1 MATGSSSTYEY
12 GMDQR
17 FESIQL
23 SSTDQQDGETGVYI
37 DIETDYIQPK
47 TEDDIP
53 HREIPKEISS
63 SVEEKLDT
71 FTSFQVSC
79 KSPIFDI
86 SNYISPYSK
95 GCSKDAKGY
104 IELSELLTNQK
115 NLLNLKPIG
124 QTHYL
129 SGIRIQRG
137 DVEKI
142 ESSNIL
148 NLLNIMLRK
157 IMLVDYSSRE
167 MSIEYPSVRIDSSN
181 TSDTFWES
189 INGPQIE
196 VNIQIHPMDVFL
208 MLYLS
213 VDPLFQRK
221 ILQKLA
227 KCKLSLPLIISDPSS
242 CQPKIFAF
250 PLQSLSSEWKK
261 DGENERARESIVF
274 NEPMPIIS
282 FIRFGKHSS
291 DKFSK
296 SKILNNI
303 LGFKHDCFIHRNSP
317 GSTKF
322 RVLFNGTVELAWFL
336 PKRGD
341 ENRFANP
348 ITFLNLRGNAA
359 EHLKQ
364 LNFIQLLSSK
374 IFLILWSDDMQQNE
388 IESLRELYS
397 KAGDKIVCL
406 FPSLTQEAKM
416 IIRSFPNIKGDSEH
430 IFVLGKV
437 NWAAD
442 ITALCHLIN
451 LHSQNAS
458 EKFRSLAGHIDQIN
472 HGLEIDYN
480 ELYFQEAELE
490 IDLYTKQFL
499 IDSGQYGTKALRHIK
514 DTYLVLQGKHWED
527 WCKLHTEGYRLKNLD
542 NVNLEEY
549 RSQLRTQMNECRNAQ
564 IDILNN
570 INNMKFLYEILK
582 ICRFSFIKPFY
593 SELFWNKLQL
603 SLDRICAEHL
613 PALYEEH
620 NMISKLKNIR
630 GHVESNPS
638 SPYANFTQAQL
649 KTEFHKSA
657 RNLSKSSLGME
668 HIIRELS
675 QVFEAYSSASAEQRK
690 SLDQKLPIDINNLPI
705 FAANFLLQG
714 YPLEILDGDVSHVP
728 TVWLSKVLEH
738 LKIIIGNKLIYVVSI
753 LGVQSSGKSTLLNT
767 MFGLHF
773 AVSAGRCTKGIFMQ
787 MIPVSPDLVDSLGYD
802 YLVVLDT
809 EGLRAPELDDDVNRF
824 HDNELATFAIGLS
837 HLTII
842 NIMGENPT
850 DMEDI
855 LQITVHAFL
864 RMNLAWIKPRCVFVH
879 QNVTS
884 VSSVE
889 LLAPVRNAL
898 ISKLNEMTEA
908 AAKHEGLCYK
918 YFSDLIQ
925 FNPEQDVYYFPGL
938 YIGSPPMAPINIEYS
953 LESSKLKSKI
963 LKMFT
968 QFPNMKGKKISSFI
982 TSINQLWTAILHEKF
997 IFHFKNIQEMNAQ
1010 RELDYALSE
1019 WYYNYSQKV
1028 YECQI
1033 EIFVLLS
1040 NETNITMTFRDL
1052 KENIQNLCAGSSR
1065 DEQSMII
1072 RDFFEV
1078 GEKVELFNQWE
1089 SKTKRYFEESR
1100 QSLQKELIHKCR
1112 TEYDLILNQNRLS
1125 KMIGEIE
1132 SSFVVKVKDFLKNVN
1147 NLQSFDDG
1155 VIQDNFEKI
1164 WKQWLRS
1171 LNIQQPEIRKSNIP
1185 CDLYDYFNSTPWYPR
1200 TQSSFLSRI
1209 RDYNNYI
1216 YEGEKFYFCK
1226 NHIRLIGQYHTST
1239 ELYQR
1244 LFTALSKHRP
1254 RNLDYYGKKVYYSIM
1269 DHLTTISQECKYLIS
1284 QLPQNSGYNKNYFGR
1299 LDKLISDNIDEI
1311 NKQEYSFRRFGIQF
1325 SDHFKREYTFYHCC
1339 KAIPAFSIL
1348 QESYEDSNCIQT
1360 QLVTLKEKYF
1370 HTFKKSIK
1378 ASESEKACSEHLADI
1393 VLEGMKRYLVSI
1405 MNKIAVEQFLSD
1417 KHDIVRSKGTIQ
1429 LSILKGLI
1437 NAKHQKFCEYLNY
1450 IRDPKGC
1457 MNNWFRTQFCEYSN
1471 QPTSQNR
1478 ILQELQHQ
1486 IDEALEYFIRAAK
1499 SINVSNWLEWQ
1510 IFFQTKISIRV
1521 SNLRIQHFTVLDSYD
1536 IKNIDQLVNFFEKDI
1551 KLLSK
1556 NFNWIQ
1562 WIKSTVSKHCDP
1574 LKQVMKTKL
1583 ECTAMCPFCRE
1594 LCQLSVGNH
1603 NKHYCGSL
1611 HRVDAVNGGRAKGSD
1626 MMFNYECTV
1635 SVRDG
1640 KKFELEDEIYPFSE
1654 MEKAGPPYNSWTI
1667 LADDACDSKYW
1678 QWFTF
1683 NYEKD
1688 LIDHYGYISNPN
1700 IKLWKNITK
1709 EQVLQDLDEHYK
1721 YFDV

>member
-1 MATGSSSTYEY
+1 MATGSSGTNES
-12 GMDQR
+12 GMEQR
-17 FESIQL
+17 FEDIQL
-23 SSTDQQDGETGVYI
+23 FSTDQQDGEAGVYI
-37 DIETDYIQPK
+37 EIDTDYLESQN
-47 TEDDIP
+47 EDDIP
-53 HREIPKEISS
+53 DSDFPEENISS
-63 SVEEKLDT
+63 LEENLD
-71 FTSFQVSC
+71 TSFQVS
-79 KSPIFDI
+79 SNSSIFDI
-86 SNYISPYSK
+86 SKYFSPYSK

-115 NLLNLKPIG
+115 DLLNLKPIG
-124 QTHYL
+124 QTHHI
-129 SGIRIQRG
+129 SGINIQKG

-142 ESSNIL
+142 DTSNLL
-148 NLLNIMLRK
+148 NLLDVMLRK
-157 IMLVDYSSRE
+157 IILVDHSSRE
-167 MSIEYPSVRIDSSN
+167 ISIESPSTEIDSSS
-181 TSDTFWES
+181 TSENFWDS
-189 INGPQIE
+189 MGGPQIE
-196 VNIQIHPMDVFL
+196 LNTQIYPMDVFL
-208 MLYLS
+208 ILYLS
-213 VDPLFQRK
+213 ADPLFQRK

-227 KCKLSLPLIISDPSS
+227 KCKLSLPLIISDPSA

-250 PLQSLSSEWKK
+250 PFQSLSSEWKK
-261 DGENERARESIVF
+261 DAGDEKARESILF

-303 LGFKHDCFIHRNSP
+303 LGFNHDCFIHRNSP
-317 GSTKF
+317 GSTKS

-364 LNFIQLLSSK
+364 LNFIQLLSNK
-374 IFLILWSDDMQQNE
+374 IFLILWSDDMQESE
-388 IESLRELYS
+388 IESLKELYN

-406 FPSLTQEAKM
+406 FPSFTQEAKK
-416 IIRSFPNIKGDSEH
+416 IIQSCPNVKGDNKH
-430 IFVLGKV
+430 AVMLGKG
-437 NWAAD
+437 NLAAD
-442 ITALCHLIN
+442 TTALCRLID
-451 LHSQNAS
+451 LHSQDPS
-458 EKFRSLAGHIDQIN
+458 EKLCSLAEHIDQIN
-472 HGLEIDYN
+472 HGLEIDCN
-480 ELYFQEAELE
+480 ELYFKEAELE
-490 IDLYTKQFL
+490 IDLYTKPLL
-499 IDSGQYGTKALRHIK
+499 IDSDQYCTKALRHIK

-527 WCKLHTEGYRLKNLD
+527 WCKFHTEGYRLKNLD

-638 SPYANFTQAQL
+638 SPYANLTQAQL

-668 HIIRELS
+668 HIFRELS

-809 EGLRAPELDDDVNRF
+809 EGLRAPELDNEVNRF

-864 RMNLAWIKPRCVFVH
+864 RMNLAWIKPRCIFVH

-953 LESSKLKSKI
+953 LESSKLKSNI

-968 QFPNMKGKKISSFI
+968 QSPNIKGKKISSFI
-982 TSINQLWTAILHEKF
+982 TSINQLWTAILHENF
-997 IFHFKNIQEMNAQ
+997 IFHFKNIQEVNAQ
-1010 RELDYALSE
+1010 RELDYALTE

-1033 EIFVLLS
+1033 ETFARLS
-1040 NETNITMTFRDL
+1040 NATDITIPIHDL
-1052 KENIQNLCAGSSR
+1052 EESIQHLCDVSYR
-1065 DEQSMII
+1065 EEQSRII
-1072 RDFFEV
+1072 HDFFEV
-1078 GEKVELFNQWE
+1078 GDKVELFDQWE
-1089 SKTKRYFEESR
+1089 SKTKHHFEESR
-1100 QSLQKELIHKCR
+1100 KSLQKELIYKCR

-1125 KMIGEIE
+1125 KKIRETE
-1132 SSFVVKVKDFLKNVN
+1132 SSLVVKVKEFLKDTHHSQN
-1147 NLQSFDDG
+1147 FDDNT
-1155 VIQDNFEKI
+1155 INNNFERF
-1164 WKQWLRS
+1164 WQQWLSS
-1171 LNIQQPEIRKSNIP
+1171 LNIQQPQIQNSNIP
-1185 CDLYDYFNSTPWYPR
+1185 CDLYDYFNSTLRYTR
-1200 TQSSFLSRI
+1200 TRSSFLNHI
-1209 RDYNNYI
+1209 RDYNKYI
-1216 YEGEKFYFCK
+1216 QVGKKFYFRK
-1226 NHIRLIGQYHTST
+1226 NHIRLLGNYDVTS
-1239 ELYQR
+1239 ELYPP
-1244 LFTALSKHRP
+1244 LFSALLKRDIRH
-1254 RNLDYYGKKVYYSIM
+1254 LDYNAKKLYYSIM
-1269 DHLTTISQECKYLIS
+1269 NHLTTISQYCKHFIS
-1284 QLPQNSGYNKNYFGR
+1284 HLPQNSNYDKNYFSQLSR
-1299 LDKLISDNIDEI
+1299 LICENIEEI
-1311 NKQEYSFRRFGIQF
+1311 NEQESYDNRIAIEFTDLFRR
-1325 SDHFKREYTFYHCC
+1325 DYEFYHCC
-1339 KAIPAFSIL
+1339 KAIPAFSNL
-1348 QESYEDSNCIQT
+1348 QKNYIESYCIQT
-1360 QLVTLKEKYF
+1360 QLATLKEKYF
-1370 HTFKKSIK
+1370 LTFKNSIK
-1378 ASESEKACSEHLADI
+1378 ASQNEKACSEHLADI
-1393 VLEGMKRYLVSI
+1393 VLGGMRAYLVAI
-1405 MNKIAVEQFLSD
+1405 LNKIAVDQFLFAN
-1417 KHDIVRSKGTIQ
+1417 HDLVRSKGTIQ

-1437 NAKHQKFCEYLNY
+1437 NARHQIFSKYLHY
-1450 IRDPKGC
+1450 IRNPNKC
-1457 MNNWFRTQFCEYSN
+1457 INNWFRTQFFNYSN
-1471 QPTSQNR
+1471 LSTSLNR
-1478 ILQELQHQ
+1478 ILRKLQLQ
-1486 IDEALEYFIRAAK
+1486 INASLDCFIRAAR
-1499 SINVSNWLEWQ
+1499 SSMHVSSWHNWK
-1510 IFFQTKISIRV
+1510 ITFQSKIYNRV
-1521 SNLRIQHFTVLDSYD
+1521 YNLPFHNFTVLDSYD
-1536 IKNIDQLVNFFEKDI
+1536 VENFGHLVTFFEKAINTKSQDY
-1551 KLLSK
+1551 
-1556 NFNWIQ
+1556 NWLN
-1562 WIKSTVSKHCDP
+1562 WIKSNISEYCDP
-1574 LKQVMKTKL
+1574 LKQIMKTKL

-1594 LCQLSVGNH
+1594 PCQLSVGNH
-1603 NKHYCGSL
+1603 KKHYCGSL
-1611 HRVDAVNGGRAKGSD
+1611 HRVDAVNGGRECDSA

-1640 KKFELEDEIYPFSE
+1640 NTFVRNGVCYSFSE
-1654 MEKAGPPYNSWTI
+1654 MHKAGAPYNTWTI
-1667 LADDACDSKYW
+1667 LADDALESKYW
-1678 QWFTF
+1678 QWFTCNF
-1683 NYEKD
+1683 EKK
-1688 LIDHYGYISNPN
+1688 LIKHYGYISNPN
-1700 IKLWKNITK
+1700 IRFWRNITK
-1709 EQVLQDLDEHYK
+1709 QQVLQDMDQHYQQ
-1721 YFDV
+1721 FDV